1 MNWRN
6 IMSSNYVPMIVT
18 LVIWVGIFLYLF
30 RLDSKIKKL
39 TKK

>member
-1 MNWRN
+1 
-6 IMSSNYVPMIVT
+6 MSSNYVPMIVT

-30 RLDSKIKKL
+30 QLDRKIKRM

>member
-1 MNWRN
+1 
-6 IMSSNYVPMIVT
+6 MSSNYVPMIVT

>member
-6 IMSSNYVPMIVT
+6 KMSSNYVPMIVT

-30 RLDSKIKKL
+30 QLDRKIKRL
-39 TKK
+39 MKK

>member
-1 MNWRN
+1 
-6 IMSSNYVPMIVT
+6 MSSNYIPMIVT

-30 RLDSKIKKL
+30 QLDRKIEKL